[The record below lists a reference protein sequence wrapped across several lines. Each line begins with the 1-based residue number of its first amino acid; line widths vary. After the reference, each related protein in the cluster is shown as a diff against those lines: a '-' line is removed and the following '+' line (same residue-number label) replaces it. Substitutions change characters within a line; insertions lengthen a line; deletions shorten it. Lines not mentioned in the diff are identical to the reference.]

1 MTSDERAIIRFC
13 QERIIGGTTVPSDPI
28 LRVASLARN
37 GMLTVSREELVASL
51 LHMHCNRMGVLGAT
65 NVSYWTFY
73 GTLTTGSSVA
83 FISLND

>member
-51 LHMHCNRMGVLGAT
+51 LHMHCNRMGVLGSDERQLLDILWHAY
-65 NVSYWTFY
+65 NGIERRVH
-73 GTLTTGSSVA
+73 LA
-83 FISLND
+83 E